1 MPDDLFSVT
10 SSAEDDLISV
20 LLRDI
25 QSSNFNNRIG
35 DVPSICDFLDTE
47 FSHEFDVHNVTQDEG
62 KASVPSAATAAV
74 GTNEND
80 TGYGDQLACQFPE
93 VASDETLSAE
103 TVHNAVSRQPDVAGH
118 QAGRDQFSVNSD
130 EERIQPGISD
140 ASAPAKPPNGREIGP
155 LSRPQTRRSNQRP
168 IDPHATTHN
177 AKGELSSYPDFNR
190 ISIPQIADTSDMGA
204 PSPSKTHEERGID
217 EHPPR

>member
-1 MPDDLFSVT
+1 LPRNSSEAPLWLPSVFQLPDDLFSVT

-25 QSSNFNNRIG
+25 QSSNFDNRIG

-47 FSHEFDVHNVTQDEG
+47 FSHEFDVHDED
-62 KASVPSAATAAV
+62 KEINASVPSAVTAAV

-80 TGYGDQLACQFPE
+80 TECGEELACQFPD

-103 TVHNAVSRQPDVAGH
+103 TVHNAVSRQSDVTGH
-118 QAGRDQFSVNSD
+118 HAARDQFSVNSD
-130 EERIQPGISD
+130 EERTQRGIID
-140 ASAPAKPPNGREIGP
+140 PSAPTEPPHGRQISPP

-168 IDPHATTHN
+168 TDSHAATHHPRPDN
-177 AKGELSSYPDFNR
+177 AKGELSSYPDFNS
-190 ISIPQIADTSDMGA
+190 ISIPQRRY
-204 PSPSKTHEERGID
+204 K
-217 EHPPR
+217 